1 MGGIKQLDLVGRK
14 RVYKI
19 PPQKEKIMK
28 IRIATMMAALVA
40 IAVLVGCASVP
51 KVGVPGA
58 KGEAKKALTEA
69 TVEVLECKMEKTEV
83 DNPDALSNLKVT
95 GKAIYHPAKVGAKAF
110 KDYTLDSKVEFY
122 DAQGRKLPFHIG
134 MGDCGEYG
142 KAENVVPNEPFPFK
156 GETGAAYIGMDNFTK
171 AVSCKVTYVKLF

>member
-1 MGGIKQLDLVGRK
+1 MKGRS
-14 RVYKI
+14 
-19 PPQKEKIMK
+19 
-28 IRIATMMAALVA
+28 ATITVALVA
-40 IAVLVGCASVP
+40 IAFLVGCAGVP
-51 KVGVPGA
+51 KVVVPESKGV
-58 KGEAKKALTEA
+58 AKKAFTEA

-83 DNPDALSNLKVT
+83 DNPDALSNLKVA

-156 GETGAAYIGMDNFTK
+156 SETGTAYIGMDNFTK
-171 AVSCKVTYVKLF
+171 AVSCKVTYVKLY